1 MFIIVP
7 YETEATQLLDRD
19 PRRMQSND
27 GHSVPPRW
35 RLSPAHTALLDDAL
49 KGAQNHLVVTQRM
62 RSVIKEICSTREKL
76 AHEHE
81 DSLIAFKLAIVDS
94 ANNARIRPS
103 PERNDLLAKLV
114 TFYIEEYYSSA
125 GAQPEGSR
133 QKGAQGFAF
142 DS

>member
-1 MFIIVP
+1 
-7 YETEATQLLDRD
+7 
-19 PRRMQSND
+19 
-27 GHSVPPRW
+27 
-35 RLSPAHTALLDDAL
+35 
-49 KGAQNHLVVTQRM
+49 M
-62 RSVIKEICSTREKL
+62 RSAIREICTTREKL

-114 TFYIEEYYSSA
+114 TIYIEEYYGSVA
-125 GAQPEGSR
+125 AQPEGSR